1 MHSTYIRFSDCH
13 TVCAFLLQLFAPTEI
28 SNSCLT
34 LISQRSLIT
43 DLALGSF
50 HPHRALGAWQ
60 ALGTIRPIWT
70 SVTHRA
76 LRSLRALCSIMCLW
90 ALITLGSLRPLGPLW
105 AVASLWAIG
114 SRLLKLCLQLFGEN
128 GARRSTFKI
137 QVTQEFGAQWLSLKL
152 FTCALSVTFIWF
164 ISSRRSSAAFSNCDA
179 RSCTCTGSNQTYL

>member
-1 MHSTYIRFSDCH
+1 MKRWNKFLSTLHAEYRLWVIIGILESIFHYDCSNKFRVESSLVIKKKTSKIKHSTYIRFSDCH
-13 TVCAFLLQLFAPTEI
+13 TVCAFLLQLLAPTEI

-76 LRSLRALCSIMCLW
+76 LRSLRASCSIMCLW
-90 ALITLGSLRPLGPLW
+90 ALITLGSLRPLG
-105 AVASLWAIG
+105 
-114 SRLLKLCLQLFGEN
+114 
-128 GARRSTFKI
+128 
-137 QVTQEFGAQWLSLKL
+137 
-152 FTCALSVTFIWF
+152 AL
-164 ISSRRSSAAFSNCDA
+164 
-179 RSCTCTGSNQTYL
+179 